1 MRKKRG
7 EEWSMSLLLEGA
19 GSSSVSG
26 GGGMLRRMF
35 SKKQTRQ
42 PPDWLVSGESPTQQA
57 RRLEVVGPIDPTA
70 YRSPSAK
77 QPSIAKAL
85 SEKMGYA
92 RNRLVRAVGKF
103 FFDGAIAP
111 NKATSPYL
119 KTMLDVATEHGPGIK
134 PPTPYEIGHYCVEEE
149 YKETVDWV
157 NTFKR
162 IWRER
167 GCTLMCDGWTTITR
181 WSLLNFLV
189 YSSLGTVFIRS
200 VDATEYVKDATY
212 LNKLFNEVIEDIG
225 AECVVQIIT
234 DSDASMKK
242 AEMILMQQRPNIFW
256 SPCAAHCLDLMIE
269 DIAKGKMIKG
279 VILKAKKITNFIYQS
294 NRLIAMMKKYMDN
307 HELLRPGITR
317 FATHFIALESL
328 YKYRGG
334 LHQLFTSQ
342 ELLESKWGKK
352 PTPQAKQVVKIV
364 QSKRYWPF
372 VSETLK
378 VLEPLIKVLR
388 LADGD
393 DKPTMGFLY
402 EAVVRAKLAIQ
413 ANCKYYKAYWK
424 IIDNRW
430 EKQLHHDLHAAENDD
445 VLAQWI
451 EKVEEPVL
459 DHDEQIGDMV
469 QKLTGERPEPMRV
482 AERLYEINLT
492 HQRRRGVNPQE
503 MRDEVDD
510 DEDISLSSTSSS
522 SDVPHDSDGDGGGD
536 GGEIPPHMME
546 TVEHFPSSGNI
557 DSTSGYRRIIPPTES
572 SHAGASGSGYGGG
585 KGSSGGDVGHQQVMY
600 GDYYVLHPHQQ
611 LELPHEFYRQHHDY
625 PQ

>member
-1 MRKKRG
+1 MVRDVDPAWQHGVDVDGKKSKIKCNYCGKVVTGGITRLKEHLAHKTGNVAKCTKVSPELKKEMQAFLNAGKQKKVVTEKRREAEYEACREEVYGPREVLDSDDDDDDGESDVERARRESMRSYNEEEERRRMIYESASRG
-7 EEWSMSLLLEGA
+7 GQYEKG
-19 GSSSVSG
+19 GGSG
-26 GGGMLRRMF
+26 GNGMLRRMF
-35 SKKQTRQ
+35 SQKQTRR
-42 PPDWLVSGESPTQQA
+42 PPDWLESGESPTQQA
-57 RRLEVVGPIDPTA
+57 RRPEVVGPIDPAA

-85 SEKMGYA
+85 SGKMGYA

-119 KTMLDVATEHGPGIK
+119 KTMLDAAAEHGPGIK

-167 GCTLMCDGWTTITR
+167 GCTLMCDGWTTVTR
-181 WSLLNFLV
+181 RSLLNFLV
-189 YSSLGTVFIRS
+189 YSSLGTVFIKS

-225 AECVVQIIT
+225 EECVVQIIT
-234 DSDASMKK
+234 DNDASMKK
-242 AEMILMQQRPNIFW
+242 AGMILMQQRPNIFW

-269 DIAKGKMIKG
+269 DIAKRKMIKG

-294 NRLIAMMKKYMDN
+294 NRLIAMMKKYTDN

-342 ELLESKWGKK
+342 EWLESKWGKK
-352 PTPQAKQVVKIV
+352 PTPQVKQVVKIV

-372 VSETLK
+372 VGETLK

-402 EAVVRAKLAIQ
+402 EAVARAKLAIQ

-424 IIDNRW
+424 IIDKRW
-430 EKQLHHDLHAAENDD
+430 ENQLHHDLHAAGKESHT
-445 VLAQWI
+445 AF
-451 EKVEEPVL
+451 
-459 DHDEQIGDMV
+459 
-469 QKLTGERPEPMRV
+469 LTIV
-482 AERLYEINLT
+482 TFKYC
-492 HQRRRGVNPQE
+492 
-503 MRDEVDD
+503 
-510 DEDISLSSTSSS
+510 
-522 SDVPHDSDGDGGGD
+522 
-536 GGEIPPHMME
+536 
-546 TVEHFPSSGNI
+546 
-557 DSTSGYRRIIPPTES
+557 
-572 SHAGASGSGYGGG
+572 
-585 KGSSGGDVGHQQVMY
+585 
-600 GDYYVLHPHQQ
+600 
-611 LELPHEFYRQHHDY
+611 
-625 PQ
+625 

>member
-1 MRKKRG
+1 
-7 EEWSMSLLLEGA
+7 
-19 GSSSVSG
+19 
-26 GGGMLRRMF
+26 MLRRMF
-35 SKKQTRQ
+35 SQKQTRR
-42 PPDWLVSGESPTQQA
+42 PPDWLESGESPTQQA
-57 RRLEVVGPIDPTA
+57 RRPEVVGPINPTA

-85 SEKMGYA
+85 SGKMGYA

-119 KTMLDVATEHGPGIK
+119 KTMLDVAAEHGLGIK
-134 PPTPYEIGHYCVEEE
+134 PPTPYEIGHYYVEEE

-181 WSLLNFLV
+181 RSLLNFLV

-200 VDATEYVKDATY
+200 VDSTEYVKDATY

-234 DSDASMKK
+234 DNDASMKK
-242 AEMILMQQRPNIFW
+242 AGMILMQQRPNIFW

-269 DIAKGKMIKG
+269 DIAKRKMIKG

-294 NRLIAMMKKYMDN
+294 NRLIVMMKKYTDN

-342 ELLESKWGKK
+342 EWLESKWGKK

-372 VSETLK
+372 VGETLK

-430 EKQLHHDLHAAENDD
+430 EKQLHHDLHAAG
-445 VLAQWI
+445 
-451 EKVEEPVL
+451 K
-459 DHDEQIGDMV
+459 
-469 QKLTGERPEPMRV
+469 
-482 AERLYEINLT
+482 
-492 HQRRRGVNPQE
+492 
-503 MRDEVDD
+503 
-510 DEDISLSSTSSS
+510 
-522 SDVPHDSDGDGGGD
+522 
-536 GGEIPPHMME
+536 
-546 TVEHFPSSGNI
+546 
-557 DSTSGYRRIIPPTES
+557 ES
-572 SHAGASGSGYGGG
+572 HY
-585 KGSSGGDVGHQQVMY
+585 HR
-600 GDYYVLHPHQQ
+600 H
-611 LELPHEFYRQHHDY
+611 
-625 PQ
+625 